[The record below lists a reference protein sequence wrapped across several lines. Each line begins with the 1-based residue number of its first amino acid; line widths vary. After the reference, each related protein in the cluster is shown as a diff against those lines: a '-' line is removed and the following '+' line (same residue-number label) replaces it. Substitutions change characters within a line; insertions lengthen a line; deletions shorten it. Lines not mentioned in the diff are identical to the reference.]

1 MSGSMFDDGSAGVLP
16 GTTGQLD
23 FGTPGGAGTSGMT
36 LGTGT
41 GQHGTQTVN
50 SNGTSNPFVAAWTW
64 LNTPFKTPMS
74 PSTTFLLVGVVLVA
88 IIAWN
93 LILYHIRIAAEAI

>member
-1 MSGSMFDDGSAGVLP
+1 MSYSASI

-23 FGTPGGAGTSGMT
+23 EDVSGGAGQSGLT

-41 GQHGTQTVN
+41 GQQGHTNVD
-50 SNGTSNPFVAAWTW
+50 TSTTNPFVAVYQWIR
-64 LNTPFKTPMS
+64 TPFSTPLS
-74 PSTTFLLVGVVLVA
+74 PWSIMLLVGVVLVS

-93 LILYHIRIAAEAI
+93 MVLYHVRIAAEAL

>member
-1 MSGSMFDDGSAGVLP
+1 MSYSASI

-23 FGTPGGAGTSGMT
+23 PGVSGGAGQSGLA

-41 GQHGTQTVN
+41 GQQGAPPLDTSN
-50 SNGTSNPFVAAWTW
+50 SSNPFVAVFNW

-74 PSTTFLLVGVVLVA
+74 PATVFLLIGTILIA
-88 IIAWN
+88 ILGWN
-93 LILYHIRIAAEAI
+93 LILYHIRIAAEAL